1 MKKIELPKLNYQ
13 LNALEPYIS
22 QKTLEFHYLKHHQT
36 YVDKLNSLIENT
48 EFEAKSLEQIIK
60 NSKGAIFNNAAQV
73 WNHTFYW
80 NSFSMRRNTK
90 PTQPLE
96 KLINQEFGGLEN
108 LKKEFTNQA
117 LNLFGSGWVWLVQNE
132 EERLEILS
140 LPNAENPITQN
151 KKPLLVC
158 DVWEHAY
165 YLDKQNRR
173 ADYVKDFWQIVDWQK
188 ISERLHISF
197 FIFNFFS

>member
-96 KLINQEFGGLEN
+96 ELINQKFGGIDAF
-108 LKKEFTNQA
+108 KQEFTNQA

-197 FIFNFFS
+197 FYF

>member
-117 LNLFGSGWVWLVQNE
+117 LNLFGSGWIWLAQNE

-140 LPNAENPITQN
+140 LPNADHSSTYSAIGDDG
-151 KKPLLVC
+151 V
-158 DVWEHAY
+158 
-165 YLDKQNRR
+165 
-173 ADYVKDFWQIVDWQK
+173 IG
-188 ISERLHISF
+188 
-197 FIFNFFS
+197 

>member
-22 QKTLEFHYLKHHQT
+22 QKALEFHYLKHHQT

-80 NSFSMRRNTK
+80 NSFSFRRNTK
-90 PTQPLE
+90 PTQLLE
-96 KLINQEFGGLEN
+96 ELINQKFGGVDDF
-108 LKKEFTNQA
+108 KQEFTNQA

-197 FIFNFFS
+197 FYF

>member
-13 LNALEPYIS
+13 FNALEPYIS
-22 QKTLEFHYLKHHQT
+22 QKTLEFHYFKHHQT

-96 KLINQEFGGLEN
+96 ELINQKFGGIDAF
-108 LKKEFTNQA
+108 KQEFTNQA

-197 FIFNFFS
+197 FYF

>member
-117 LNLFGSGWVWLVQNE
+117 LNLFGSGWIWLAQNE

-197 FIFNFFS
+197 FYF

>member
-117 LNLFGSGWVWLVQNE
+117 LNLFGSGWVWLVQNQE
-132 EERLEILS
+132 KQLEILS
-140 LPNAENPITQN
+140 LPNAENPICQN
-151 KKPLLVC
+151 KIPLLVC

-197 FIFNFFS
+197 FYF

>member
-13 LNALEPYIS
+13 FNALEPYIS

-96 KLINQEFGGLEN
+96 ELINQKFGGIDAF
-108 LKKEFTNQA
+108 KQEFTNQV

-197 FIFNFFS
+197 FYF

>member
-48 EFEAKSLEQIIK
+48 EFEGKNLEYIIK
-60 NSKGAIFNNAAQV
+60 NSKGSIFNNAAQV

-90 PTQPLE
+90 PTQLLE
-96 KLINQEFGGLEN
+96 ELINQEFGGLEN

-117 LNLFGSGWVWLVQNE
+117 LNLFGSGWIWLAQNE

-197 FIFNFFS
+197 FYF

>member
-132 EERLEILS
+132 EERLELLS

-197 FIFNFFS
+197 FYF

>member
-13 LNALEPYIS
+13 FNALEPYIS
-22 QKTLEFHYLKHHQT
+22 QKTLEFHYFKHHQT

-197 FIFNFFS
+197 FYF

>member
-48 EFEAKSLEQIIK
+48 EFEGKNLEYIIK
-60 NSKGAIFNNAAQV
+60 NSKGSIFNNAAQV

-96 KLINQEFGGLEN
+96 ELINQKFGGIDAF
-108 LKKEFTNQA
+108 KQEFTNQA
-117 LNLFGSGWVWLVQNE
+117 LNLFGSGWVWLVQNQE
-132 EERLEILS
+132 KQLEILS

-197 FIFNFFS
+197 FYF

>member
-96 KLINQEFGGLEN
+96 ELINQKFGGIDAF
-108 LKKEFTNQA
+108 KQEFTNQV

-197 FIFNFFS
+197 FYF

>member
-22 QKTLEFHYLKHHQT
+22 QKTLEFHYFKHHQT

-96 KLINQEFGGLEN
+96 ELINQKFGGIDAF
-108 LKKEFTNQA
+108 KQEFTNQA

-197 FIFNFFS
+197 FYF

>member
-13 LNALEPYIS
+13 FNALEPYIS
-22 QKTLEFHYLKHHQT
+22 QKTLEFHYFKHHQT

-60 NSKGAIFNNAAQV
+60 KSKGAIFNNAAQV

-96 KLINQEFGGLEN
+96 ELINQKFGGIDAF
-108 LKKEFTNQA
+108 KQEFTNQV

-197 FIFNFFS
+197 FYF

>member
-48 EFEAKSLEQIIK
+48 EFEGKNLEQIIK

-80 NSFSMRRNTK
+80 NSFSFRRNTK
-90 PTQPLE
+90 PTQSFE
-96 KLINQEFGGLEN
+96 KIINQQFVSLEN
-108 LKKEFTNQA
+108 LKQEFTNQA

-132 EERLEILS
+132 EKRLEILS
-140 LPNAENPITQN
+140 LPNAENPICQN
-151 KKPLLVC
+151 KIPLLVC

-165 YLDKQNRR
+165 YLDYQNRR
-173 ADYVKDFWQIVDWQK
+173 AEHVHRLWEIVDWEMVQ
-188 ISERLHISF
+188 SRMQQ
-197 FIFNFFS
+197 

>member
-1 MKKIELPKLNYQ
+1 MKKFELPKLNYQ

-117 LNLFGSGWVWLVQNE
+117 LNLFGSGWIWLAQNE

-140 LPNAENPITQN
+140 LPNAENPICQN
-151 KKPLLVC
+151 KIPLLVC

-188 ISERLHISF
+188 ISERLHTSF
-197 FIFNFFS
+197 FYF

>member
-22 QKTLEFHYLKHHQT
+22 QKTLEFHYFKHHQT

-117 LNLFGSGWVWLVQNE
+117 LNLFGSGWIWLAQNE

-151 KKPLLVC
+151 KIPLLVC

-188 ISERLHISF
+188 ISERLHTSF
-197 FIFNFFS
+197 FYF

>member
-22 QKTLEFHYLKHHQT
+22 QKTLEFHYFKHHQT

-96 KLINQEFGGLEN
+96 ELINHKFGGIDAF
-108 LKKEFTNQA
+108 KQEFTNQA

-188 ISERLHISF
+188 ISERLNITF
-197 FIFNFFS
+197 F

>member
-1 MKKIELPKLNYQ
+1 
-13 LNALEPYIS
+13 
-22 QKTLEFHYLKHHQT
+22 
-36 YVDKLNSLIENT
+36 
-48 EFEAKSLEQIIK
+48 
-60 NSKGAIFNNAAQV
+60 
-73 WNHTFYW
+73 
-80 NSFSMRRNTK
+80 MRRNTK

-96 KLINQEFGGLEN
+96 ELINQKFGGIDAF
-108 LKKEFTNQA
+108 KQEFTNQA

-173 ADYVKDFWQIVDWQK
+173 ADYVKDYWQIVDWQK

-197 FIFNFFS
+197 FYF

>member
-13 LNALEPYIS
+13 FNALEPYIS

-96 KLINQEFGGLEN
+96 KLINQEFGGLDAF
-108 LKKEFTNQA
+108 KQEFTNQA
-117 LNLFGSGWVWLVQNE
+117 LNLFGSGWVWLVQNQE
-132 EERLEILS
+132 KQLEILS
-140 LPNAENPITQN
+140 LPNAENPICQN
-151 KKPLLVC
+151 KIPLLVC

-197 FIFNFFS
+197 FYF

>member
-197 FIFNFFS
+197 FYF

>member
-1 MKKIELPKLNYQ
+1 MKKFELPKLNYQ

-197 FIFNFFS
+197 FYF

>member
-1 MKKIELPKLNYQ
+1 MKKFELPKLNYQ

-80 NSFSMRRNTK
+80 NSFSM
-90 PTQPLE
+90 
-96 KLINQEFGGLEN
+96 IF
-108 LKKEFTNQA
+108 F
-117 LNLFGSGWVWLVQNE
+117 LFS
-132 EERLEILS
+132 
-140 LPNAENPITQN
+140 
-151 KKPLLVC
+151 
-158 DVWEHAY
+158 
-165 YLDKQNRR
+165 
-173 ADYVKDFWQIVDWQK
+173 
-188 ISERLHISF
+188 
-197 FIFNFFS
+197 

>member
-36 YVDKLNSLIENT
+36 YVDKLNSHIENT
-48 EFEAKSLEQIIK
+48 EFEGKNLEQIIK

-96 KLINQEFGGLEN
+96 ELINQKFGGIDAF
-108 LKKEFTNQA
+108 KQEFTNQA

-197 FIFNFFS
+197 FYF

>member
-22 QKTLEFHYLKHHQT
+22 QKTLEFHYFKHHQT

-96 KLINQEFGGLEN
+96 ELINHKFGGIDAF
-108 LKKEFTNQA
+108 KQEFTNQA

-197 FIFNFFS
+197 FYF

>member
-36 YVDKLNSLIENT
+36 YVDKLNSHIENT
-48 EFEAKSLEQIIK
+48 EFEGKNLEYIIK
-60 NSKGAIFNNAAQV
+60 NSKGSIFNNATQV

-117 LNLFGSGWVWLVQNE
+117 LNLFGSGWVWLVQNQE
-132 EERLEILS
+132 KQLEILS
-140 LPNAENPITQN
+140 LPNAENPICQN
-151 KKPLLVC
+151 KIPLLVC

-188 ISERLHISF
+188 ISERLHTSF
-197 FIFNFFS
+197 FYF

>member
-13 LNALEPYIS
+13 FNALEPYIS

-117 LNLFGSGWVWLVQNE
+117 LNLFGSGWVWLVQNQE
-132 EERLEILS
+132 KQLEILS
-140 LPNAENPITQN
+140 LPNAENPICQN
-151 KKPLLVC
+151 KIPLLVC

-197 FIFNFFS
+197 FYF

>member
-1 MKKIELPKLNYQ
+1 MKKFELPKLNYQ

-117 LNLFGSGWVWLVQNE
+117 LNLFGSGWIWLAQNE

-197 FIFNFFS
+197 FYF

>member
-22 QKTLEFHYLKHHQT
+22 QKTLEFHYFKHHQT

-96 KLINQEFGGLEN
+96 ELINQKFGGIDVF
-108 LKKEFTNQA
+108 KQEFTNQA

-173 ADYVKDFWQIVDWQK
+173 ADYLKDFWPLVDWEK
-188 ISERLHISF
+188 ITERF
-197 FIFNFFS
+197 

>member
-13 LNALEPYIS
+13 FNALEPYIS
-22 QKTLEFHYLKHHQT
+22 QKTLEFHYFKHHQT

-96 KLINQEFGGLEN
+96 ELINQKFGGIDAF
-108 LKKEFTNQA
+108 KQEFTNQV

-197 FIFNFFS
+197 FYF

>member
-22 QKTLEFHYLKHHQT
+22 QKTLEFHYFKHHQT

-96 KLINQEFGGLEN
+96 ELINQKFGGIDAF
-108 LKKEFTNQA
+108 KQEFTNQA

-188 ISERLHISF
+188 ISERLHTSF
-197 FIFNFFS
+197 FYF